1 MIVDPNVVPYKL
13 KPEAELNLSDPKVV
27 FEPTFERT
35 PINRYILDAQKDTT
49 PLNTQVDTT
58 RVEGVIVP
66 LVKIN
71 AQVINANDLISIR
84 LDGKGFLPTIEVITN
99 KASYIKL
106 GTPGMVNKITVV
118 LVPAVDGAYNKISV
132 DFDITSVQE
141 YSTSY
146 RYYGSFFL
154 SELNNRFT
162 KCIKHEGNR
171 SITTYELFYELA
183 KNAKLG
189 YAVTD
194 EVEKIKDTKVRLMR
208 NQNYKECI
216 LEHLKFSGLDDKSFF
231 NAWIDLY
238 GYLEVCNMS
247 WIMGLNTGPSD
258 YAMHNENGINFLNP
272 RVTHNSVSIPGEP
285 SSDIELGN
293 NTFRTITNWKL
304 NEGPSN
310 NQIAAYEW
318 IIDNSFINVHGTDN
332 IYYAVDHI
340 VSGGT
345 NNIMSERVTIK
356 DETAEGQAYPD
367 YYLCQKNKYIGTEMA
382 NEEDGNTPVLYQEKR
397 RSAYFAKLNSKK
409 LKVTMK
415 DPNYALNRGIMLQ
428 VSIFEYDRN
437 LKAEML
443 RNMGNTTKE
452 GDTSDEPT
460 LSPEDKDKYINYDTW
475 GILNTSISGMY
486 FIDGIEFTYNRNNH
500 KINQVLYLIKR
511 GESMSYINAASKIKV
526 STE

>member
-1 MIVDPNVVPYKL
+1 MIIDPNVVPNKL
-13 KPEAELNLSDPKVV
+13 KPEAELNLSDPKVI

-35 PINRYILDAQKDTT
+35 PINRYILDAKEDTT

-71 AQVINANDLISIR
+71 AQVINANDLISVR
-84 LDGKGFLPTIEVITN
+84 LDGKGFLPTIEVIVN

-146 RYYGSFFL
+146 RYSGSFFL
-154 SELNNRFT
+154 PELNKRFT
-162 KCIKHEGNR
+162 QCIKHEGNR

-183 KNAKLG
+183 KNSKLG

-247 WIMGLNTGPSD
+247 WVMGLNTGASD

-272 RVTHNSVSIPGEP
+272 RVTQNSTSVPGEP
-285 SSDIELGN
+285 SADIELGN

-310 NQIAAYEW
+310 NQIA
-318 IIDNSFINVHGTDN
+318 
-332 IYYAVDHI
+332 
-340 VSGGT
+340 
-345 NNIMSERVTIK
+345 
-356 DETAEGQAYPD
+356 
-367 YYLCQKNKYIGTEMA
+367 
-382 NEEDGNTPVLYQEKR
+382 
-397 RSAYFAKLNSKK
+397 
-409 LKVTMK
+409 
-415 DPNYALNRGIMLQ
+415 
-428 VSIFEYDRN
+428 
-437 LKAEML
+437 
-443 RNMGNTTKE
+443 
-452 GDTSDEPT
+452 
-460 LSPEDKDKYINYDTW
+460 
-475 GILNTSISGMY
+475 
-486 FIDGIEFTYNRNNH
+486 
-500 KINQVLYLIKR
+500 
-511 GESMSYINAASKIKV
+511 
-526 STE
+526 